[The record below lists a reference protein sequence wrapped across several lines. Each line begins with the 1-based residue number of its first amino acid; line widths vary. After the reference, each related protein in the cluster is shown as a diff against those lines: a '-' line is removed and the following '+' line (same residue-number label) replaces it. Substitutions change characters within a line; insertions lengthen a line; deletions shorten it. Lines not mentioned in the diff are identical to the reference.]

1 MQASPNPP
9 DPNQN
14 VSPISSPNG
23 LTTST
28 LSKINPSFKSRI
40 VALSSVMRRSTN
52 TLGLPGLSEIA
63 TKIEDVAKL
72 LCDKPSTELSLLAER
87 VQLILHTLRSGPS
100 SHQEETKEAMR
111 GLEEILRRVNSALSG
126 KRLASPRR
134 FEEYDELSRQTTSQM
149 EALNLQHMQ
158 RSLNFIENIEAWQAD
173 IDRQMQLLNEL
184 LGDYTPPAE
193 AYSNVNDDLEDK
205 V

>member
-1 MQASPNPP
+1 
-9 DPNQN
+9 
-14 VSPISSPNG
+14 
-23 LTTST
+23 
-28 LSKINPSFKSRI
+28 
-40 VALSSVMRRSTN
+40 MRRSTN

-111 GLEEILRRVNSALSG
+111 GLEEILHRVNSALSG
-126 KRLASPRR
+126 KRLASPTR

-158 RSLNFIENIEAWQAD
+158 RSLTFIENIEVDMLDPQRGFHLIYNFRLQAWQAE

-193 AYSNVNDDLEDK
+193 ACSNVNDDLEDK